1 MILFKSLTFTNF
13 LSSGNQPTTIELD
26 TTKTTLIHGSNG
38 SGKSLMLDALCY
50 SLFGKP
56 FRPIKLGQLVNTS
69 NKKALLVEVVFRIG
83 NDTYMVRRGIK
94 PKVFEV
100 WKNDKILDAKAAD
113 KDNQAHLEQSILKL
127 NFKSF
132 CQVVILGS
140 ASYTP
145 FMKLIP
151 ASRRECV
158 EDFLD
163 IKVFSSMSILAKERL
178 RGLRDILE
186 GMKGDMSNLLY
197 KINLQEDRIKDIDT
211 QQSSDTQKIKGD
223 IKVLT
228 NNISKKLTIINNTK
242 NHEEQVIGLLNQVTI
257 NKPNFQRN
265 QLNTY
270 ITKFQTQIDR
280 IQKDTEFFSS
290 HDSCPTCRQ
299 DITEDVSVNM
309 TENNQVKIQDL
320 LDAIDKASF
329 ERIKYEDDMRI
340 VDTRRKHIDSLQQ
353 SIFKYEVEIQSM
365 DREMTSLQ
373 NKLND
378 IIQNSGSLD
387 REKGKLDILKEDAL
401 AMKHKYDSLLDSVKD
416 HEVVVDLLK
425 DSGIKT
431 QIVRKYL
438 PVMNQCIRKYLNELD
453 FPIFFTLDDE
463 FNETVKSPAYQ
474 DYSYSSFSEGQKA
487 RIDLSILFAWREVC
501 RLKNS
506 VTTSLLVLDEVFSSS
521 LDDVGKQCLLALIR
535 YKLDDTHVIVVDH
548 TLSENFKDKFD
559 RSIEVKKVKGFS
571 KYS

>member
-163 IKVFSSMSILAKERL
+163 IKVFSSMSVLAKERL
-178 RGLRDILE
+178 RGLRDSLE

-223 IKVLT
+223 IAVLT

-299 DITEDVSVNM
+299 DITEDVSVSM

>member
-1 MILFKSLTFTNF
+1 MILFKSLTFVNF
-13 LSSGNQPTTIELD
+13 LSAGNTPTTIELD
-26 TTKTTLIHGSNG
+26 TTKTTLIHGTNG

-69 NKKALLVEVVFRIG
+69 NKKGLLVEVVFSIG
-83 NDTYMVRRGIK
+83 NNEYLVRRGMK

-100 WKNDKILDAKAAD
+100 WKNEELLDAKAAD
-113 KDNQAHLEQSILKL
+113 RDNQSHLEQNILKL
-127 NFKSF
+127 NYKSF

-145 FMKLIP
+145 FMKLVP

-163 IKVFSSMSILAKERL
+163 IKVFSSMAILAKERL
-178 RGLRDILE
+178 RGLRDSLE
-186 GMKGDMSNLLY
+186 GLKGDMGNLMY
-197 KINLQEDRIKDIDT
+197 KINLQQDRIQEIDS
-211 QQSSDTQKIKGD
+211 QQSADTQKIKED
-223 IKVLT
+223 IDTLSQS
-228 NNISKKLTIINNTK
+228 IDKKLTLINDTK
-242 NHEEQVIGLLNQVTI
+242 QHEEQVINLLQQVT
-257 NKPNFQRN
+257 NHKPNAKRN
-265 QLNTY
+265 EMSTF

-280 IQKDTEFFSS
+280 LKKDTEFFDS

-299 DITEDVSVNM
+299 DITEDVSIGI
-309 TENNQVKIQDL
+309 TENNHMKISDL
-320 LDAIDKASF
+320 SDAIKKANEESL
-329 ERIKYEDDMRI
+329 KYEDDMRI
-340 VDTRRKHIDSLQQ
+340 ADTRRKHIDSLQQ
-353 SIFKYEVEIQSM
+353 SIYKYEVVMQSM
-365 DREMTSLQ
+365 DREMVSLQ
-373 NKLND
+373 NRLND
-378 IIQNSGSLD
+378 ILQNTGSLD
-387 REKGKLDILKEDAL
+387 REKGKLDILKEDAKD
-401 AMKHKYDSLLDSVKD
+401 MKHRYDTLTDTVRD

-453 FPIFFTLDDE
+453 FPIFFTLDEE
-463 FNETVKSPAYQ
+463 FDETVKSPAYQ

-521 LDDVGKQCLLALIR
+521 LDEAGKQCLLSLIR
-535 YKLDDTHVIVVDH
+535 YKLEDTHVVVVDH
-548 TLSENFKDKFD
+548 TLSENFKEKFD
-559 RSIEVKKVKGFS
+559 RTIEVSKVKGFS

>member
-178 RGLRDILE
+178 RGLRDSLE

-223 IKVLT
+223 IAVLT

>member
-178 RGLRDILE
+178 RGLRDSLE

-299 DITEDVSVNM
+299 DITEDVSVSM

-373 NKLND
+373 FKLND

>member
-26 TTKTTLIHGSNG
+26 TTKTTLIHGTNG

-69 NKKALLVEVVFRIG
+69 NKKALLVEVVFGIG

-163 IKVFSSMSILAKERL
+163 IKVFSSMSVLAKERL
-178 RGLRDILE
+178 RGLRDSLE

-223 IKVLT
+223 IAVLT

>member
-26 TTKTTLIHGSNG
+26 TTKTTLIHGTNG

-163 IKVFSSMSILAKERL
+163 IKVFSSMSVLAKERL

-223 IKVLT
+223 IAVLT

-299 DITEDVSVNM
+299 DITEDVSVSM